1 MSRRKD
7 RAAQQTEI
15 ERLTAAI
22 ATPLLARVPGSHH
35 VVVACPKGGTGK
47 TTTAAMLGLNLADV
61 RGEIVSVVDAN
72 PHMST
77 LRRRL
82 VSPAVPPTRP
92 FVELLPEPSTRTSCP
107 SGPLW
112 RPTPTWSRGYESQ

>member
-7 RAAQQTEI
+7 KAAQQTEI

-35 VVVACPKGGTGK
+35 IVVACPKGGTGK

-92 FVELLPEPSTRTSCP
+92 FVELCARALD
-107 SGPLW
+107 
-112 RPTPTWSRGYESQ
+112 